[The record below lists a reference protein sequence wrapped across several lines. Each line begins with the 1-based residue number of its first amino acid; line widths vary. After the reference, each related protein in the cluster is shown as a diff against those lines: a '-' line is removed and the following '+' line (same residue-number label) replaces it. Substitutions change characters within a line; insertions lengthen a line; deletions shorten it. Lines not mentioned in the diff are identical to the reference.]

1 MGRTF
6 EGIHRVSFLINKSGT
21 VENTYLKVKAKSHS
35 EELVRELQDKKSNSI

>member
-21 VENTYLKVKAKSHS
+21 VENTYLKVKAKSHP
-35 EELVRELQDKKSNSI
+35 EELVQEFQVQKE